1 MASTP
6 PILWEATDQQKR
18 SSHIYQFMEWL
29 KNKKQLQFDD
39 YAQLYQWSISQAAD
53 FWRCFVEYAKIFSFP
68 DDQDVCSK
76 WKNDFIGVKWFEG
89 VEVNYAQAIFKQYSD
104 VRPAVLFAGEH
115 NIELQS
121 VSWKDLYQQVSALA
135 HWMRTNG
142 IQKGDRVVSI
152 LPNIP
157 ENVTA
162 FLATQSIGA
171 VWSSCSPDF
180 GNDAIWN
187 RFDQIEPVLLF
198 AADQT
203 TYNGK
208 QHEKSGQIRFLQQ
221 SIASIR
227 HTVLLKKSNHHSEAF
242 HFVDW
247 NKIIATEGGEL
258 YFEPLSFD
266 HPLWILYSSGTTG
279 APKAIVHS
287 VGGNLI
293 EHMKV
298 LLLHWDVHPGERFFW
313 YSTTGWMMWNFSV
326 ASLLTGAT
334 LILYDGSPTY
344 PTTERL
350 WQLAADAA
358 IHHLGLGAAYLI
370 HCQKSNISFN
380 RNKFPALRTIGST
393 GSPLT
398 PEAYQWVYQHVKSG
412 VWLISFSGGT
422 DICSGFVGG
431 NILLPVVEGEIQCRL
446 LGCDLDAVDETGQS
460 VRDDLGEMIIRQPM
474 PSMPVCFWGDMGDA
488 KYRSSYFEKF
498 PCVWWHGDF
507 ITLTSRDTVV
517 ISGRSDAT
525 LNRDGVRIGTAE
537 IYGALATL
545 PFVNDSLVVCLE
557 KKDGSFFMPLFIKM
571 EGDEKLTEPHKQIID
586 QLLRRSCSP
595 RHVPDAIYA
604 VPDIPYTIS
613 GKKMEIPVKRILMG
627 LADTITTLAD
637 SMRNPSSLNAFKKMV

>member
-1 MASTP
+1 MASTT
-6 PILWEATDQQKR
+6 PIVWEATDQQKK
-18 SSHIYQFMEWL
+18 SSHIHRFMEWL
-29 KNKKQLQFDD
+29 KVRHSFKFDD
-39 YAQLYQWSISQAAD
+39 YAQLYQWSISHTD
-53 FWRCFVEYAKIFSFP
+53 EFWRHFVEYADIFSFA
-68 DDQDVCSK
+68 DDQVVCSK
-76 WKNDFIGVKWFEG
+76 WENDFIGVKWFEG
-89 VEVNYAQAIFKQYSD
+89 VELNYAQAIFKQYSD
-104 VRPAVLFAGEH
+104 VRPAIHFADEQ
-115 NIELQS
+115 NIALQS
-121 VSWKDLYQQVSALA
+121 VSWKELFQQVSALA

-157 ENVTA
+157 ENVIA

-198 AADQT
+198 AVDQT

-208 QHEKSGQIRFLQQ
+208 QHEKSEQIRFLQQ

-227 HTVLLKKSNHHSEAF
+227 HTVLLKKLDHHSEAF

-247 NKIIATEGGEL
+247 NTIIATDGGEL
-258 YFEPLSFD
+258 FFEPLSFD

-279 APKAIVHS
+279 TPKAIVHS

-334 LILYDGSPTY
+334 LVLYDGSPSY
-344 PTTERL
+344 PSPERL

-358 IHHLGLGAAYLI
+358 IQHVGLGAAYLI
-370 HCQKSNISFN
+370 HCQKLNISF
-380 RNKFPALRTIGST
+380 KKDMFPALRTIGST

-398 PEAYQWVYQHVKSG
+398 PKAYQWVYHHVKSD

-422 DICSGFVGG
+422 DVCSGFVGG

-446 LGCDLDAVDETGQS
+446 LGCDLDAVDESGAS
-460 VRDDLGEMIIRQPM
+460 LRNDLGEMIIRQPM
-474 PSMPVCFWGDMGDA
+474 PSMPVYFWGDQGNE
-488 KYRSSYFEKF
+488 KYRSSYFEKI
-498 PCVWWHGDF
+498 PRVWWHGDF

-537 IYGALATL
+537 IYGTLATL
-545 PFVNDSLVVCLE
+545 SFVNDSLVVCLE

-571 EGDEKLTEPHKQIID
+571 EGDLTLTEEHKHSINT
-586 QLLRRSCSP
+586 LLRSSCSP

-627 LADTITTLAD
+627 LADRSTISTD
-637 SMRNPSSLNAFKKMV
+637 SMRNPSALDAFQKMM

>member
-1 MASTP
+1 MSAPP
-6 PILWEATDQQKR
+6 PIIWEATEHQKEA
-18 SSHIYQFMEWL
+18 SHIFRFMQWL
-29 KNKKQLQFDD
+29 KTKHSLHVHD
-39 YAQLYQWSISQAAD
+39 YATLYQWSIKHTD
-53 FWRCFVEYAKIFSFP
+53 EFWRRFVEYADIFSFP
-68 DDQDVCSK
+68 DDRDVCSK
-76 WKNDFIGVKWFEG
+76 WENDFIGVKWFEG
-89 VEVNYAQAIFKQYSD
+89 VELNYAQAIFKQYND
-104 VRPAVLFAGEH
+104 ARPAIIFSDELSTEH
-115 NIELQS
+115 VSI
-121 VSWKDLYQQVSALA
+121 SWKDLYHQVSSLVY
-135 HWMRTNG
+135 WMRSNG

-157 ENVTA
+157 ENIIA

-187 RFDQIEPVLLF
+187 RFDQIQPVLLF
-198 AADQT
+198 ALDQN

-221 SIASIR
+221 SIPSIR
-227 HTVLLKKSNHHSEAF
+227 HTVLLKKSNQHSGTF

-247 NKIIATEGGEL
+247 NKIIAADGGEL
-258 YFEPLSFD
+258 FFEPLSFD
-266 HPLWILYSSGTTG
+266 HPIWILYSSGTTG
-279 APKAIVHS
+279 TPKAIVHS

-326 ASLLTGAT
+326 ASLLAGAT
-334 LILYDGSPTY
+334 LVLYDGSPTY
-344 PTTERL
+344 PSSERL
-350 WQLAADAA
+350 WQLSADAA
-358 IHHLGLGAAYLI
+358 IQHVGLGAAYLI
-370 HCQKSNISFN
+370 HCQKSNISF
-380 RNKFPALRTIGST
+380 KKDMFPALRTIGST

-398 PEAYQWVYQHVKSG
+398 PEAYHWVYDHVKSD

-422 DICSGFVGG
+422 DVCSGFVGG
-431 NILLPVVEGEIQCRL
+431 NILLPVVAGEIQCRL
-446 LGCDLDAVDETGQS
+446 LGCDLDAVDECGVS
-460 VRDDLGEMIIRQPM
+460 LRDELGEMIIRQPM
-474 PSMPVCFWGDMGDA
+474 PSMPVCFWGDKGDT
-488 KYRSSYFEKF
+488 KLRKSYFEKF
-498 PCVWWHGDF
+498 PRVWWHGDF
-507 ITLTSRDTVV
+507 IALTSRDTVV

-557 KKDGSFFMPLFIKM
+557 KKDGSFYMPLFIKM
-571 EGDEKLTEPHKQIID
+571 QGDEMLTQEYKQIIN
-586 QLLRRSCSP
+586 QLLRNSCSP
-595 RHVPDAIYA
+595 RHVPDAIYP

-627 LADTITTLAD
+627 LADRSTMNTD
-637 SMRNPSSLNAFKKMV
+637 SMKNPSALDAFQKII